1 LQVPPGGVFVQPVPG
16 PEVGHA
22 LAPAPPWADTV
33 RPVRAV
39 FRAVNRIEPPAPPP
53 PAPSFSGAGPTAPF
67 AVIVPVPETLPTRIM
82 TIPPPAAPLDR
93 SPELLL
99 RVPAPPPA
107 PIATRAAVAGKA
119 TPP

>member
-22 LAPAPPWADTV
+22 LAPAPPWADSV